1 MAYRRLAT
9 SLTSPFA
16 LVLALAATTLLAF
29 GCGSSDA
36 NPAASN
42 TGGTGSI
49 EITSDAGPK
58 GSPELLRDAAAG
70 TQNQRVP
77 ITPGGVPTAIYR
89 VPVKDLEP
97 ETRIAALSTVTLT
110 KCAITDYI
118 PHNRQHTAC
127 EGTRRYY
134 FDPVS
139 IETRFRLV
147 GGGSEPDLSG
157 AGTSVGETVKTRCT
171 TKVHHCTISQL
182 AEIDLDAGDLRG
194 DPRWLVLEA
203 TATSGAAAPCE
214 PPAAARCDVLAVET
228 QKGTAMYAVEVTG
241 NPERSD
247 APPADVTAANPTLP
261 VQSGTG
267 SADDA
272 RRVVYSVE
280 LAPEGD
286 IDQLEG
292 DQMEVLGR
300 LKISEKL
307 PQAPVVSGYLVLS
320 DSPTGTEGR
329 YLVSDSYDAGHS
341 GNAGGNCDGSC
352 EFTRPVA
359 VTRILGC
366 DVSAGRRY
374 VNLVAVS
381 QRKAA
386 SSGESVE
393 VESGGFVKV
402 TRYYDGKSSQS
413 SSSGS
418 CRG

>member
-1 MAYRRLAT
+1 MPVHERRPRTPLISPVVLILAV
-9 SLTSPFA
+9 A
-16 LVLALAATTLLAF
+16 LLA
-29 GCGSSDA
+29 GCSDSDD
-36 NPAASN
+36 PADSN
-42 TGGTGSI
+42 TGGSGSVVI
-49 EITSDAGPK
+49 ESDPGPLGDPALK
-58 GSPELLRDAAAG
+58 RDAAAG
-70 TQNQRVP
+70 TQNQRVA
-77 ITPGGVPTAIYR
+77 ITPGGVPTAVYR
-89 VPVKDLEP
+89 LPLKDLKP
-97 ETRIAALSTVTLT
+97 GTRLGAMATVTLT

-147 GGGSEPDLSG
+147 GGKGKPDLSG
-157 AGTSVGETVKTRCT
+157 PGTNVGGTTKTRCT
-171 TKVHHCTISQL
+171 TRVHHCTISQL
-182 AEIDLDAGDLRG
+182 AEIDLDAADLRG

-203 TATSGAAAPCE
+203 TAIAAGAVDCD
-214 PPAAARCDVLAVET
+214 PPVAVRCDVLAVET
-228 QKGTAMYAVEVTG
+228 QKGTAMYAARVEG

-247 APPADVTAANPTLP
+247 APPADTGPAAPTLP
-261 VQSGTG
+261 VQTGTG

-280 LAPEGD
+280 LAPKSGLSG
-286 IDQLEG
+286 LEG
-292 DQMEVLGR
+292 DQMTVLGR
-300 LKISEKL
+300 LRIAEKL
-307 PQAPVVSGYLVLS
+307 QQAPVVSDYLVLS

-341 GNAGGNCDGSC
+341 GNAGGNCDRTC

-359 VTRILGC
+359 ITSILAC

-386 SSGESVE
+386 GSGETVSVE
-393 VESGGFVKV
+393 PGGFVKV
-402 TRYYDGKSSQS
+402 TRYYDGKSSQGS
-413 SSSGS
+413 SGGS